1 MSVII
6 NCRVYSSN
14 VYYLKILK
22 SEEFFSLSS
31 WRLCASCGTRRKWR
45 TSDALVSV
53 PDAGECSPAS
63 QPPVAFCGVR
73 RCEGISLSISPNC
86 TDAVASLVLFGLGG
100 VLSYSAAFPDLSEQ
114 SIQAIHLPRQCIRLM
129 EKALVSF
136 FFRSSINIFFF
147 SIKNFYPWS

>member
-1 MSVII
+1 M
-6 NCRVYSSN
+6 
-14 VYYLKILK
+14 
-22 SEEFFSLSS
+22 
-31 WRLCASCGTRRKWR
+31 
-45 TSDALVSV
+45 

-136 FFRSSINIFFF
+136 FFNKELLSLIGTECSFFFVLIKNINKKGTRIFFYNDF
-147 SIKNFYPWS
+147 SKKKTISASCYHKNHCVCAGDTKGGNF